1 MSGMF
6 GNSAIK
12 TGVTASTDTPK
23 ADAAM
28 ADAGNLDVSSG
39 YYTSNAGYVDVEGK
53 KVFGTACSQG
63 FYYAGNSEAEVAVL
77 EDLVKRGYAYAAV
90 SDTE

>member
-1 MSGMF
+1 MTMPF
-6 GNSAIK
+6 GNNAIK

-23 ADAAM
+23 VDAAM
-28 ADAGNLDVSSG
+28 ADAVNLDVSGG
-39 YYTSNAGYVDVEGK
+39 YYTANAGYVDVDGK
-53 KVFGTACSQG
+53 KVFGTSCSQG
-63 FYYAGNSEAEVAVL
+63 FYYAGNSEVEVAVL